1 MFDTIQ
7 AKQNM
12 FHIFSNTPGLHR
24 WQVFQVW
31 PGCETGG
38 LGESVGDETASSQ
51 RQEWDPGGR
60 VTGGFDWPSPAPL
73 KRGLNTSRNGGVI
86 KGFYRAVG
94 SPAAEREQ

>member
-1 MFDTIQ
+1 MPVC
-7 AKQNM
+7 
-12 FHIFSNTPGLHR
+12 SNCISLQQG
-24 WQVFQVW
+24 QVFHV
-31 PGCETGG
+31 GEGGETGG
-38 LGESVGDETASSQ
+38 LAESVGDQTASSQ

-60 VTGGFDWPSPAPL
+60 VTRRFDWPSPGPL